1 MHSSPPL
8 GNGTKNMYLSEI
20 EEPISFIC
28 YEKKFLLVPIGGLI
42 FCM

>member
-1 MHSSPPL
+1 MYASLTL
-8 GNGTKNMYLSEI
+8 GNGSKNMYLSEI

-28 YEKKFLLVPIGGLI
+28 YEKNFLLVPIGGLI